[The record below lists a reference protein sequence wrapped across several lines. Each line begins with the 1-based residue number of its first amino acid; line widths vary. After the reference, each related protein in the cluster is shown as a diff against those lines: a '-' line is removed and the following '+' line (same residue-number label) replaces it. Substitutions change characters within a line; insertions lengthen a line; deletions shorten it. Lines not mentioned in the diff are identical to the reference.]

1 MRIVKIGFY
10 FSNNLR
16 YRISKTST
24 ETRVLAAVDYQFLET
39 LADINSRIPDFF
51 YSDSN
56 RLKTGLL
63 WHTSHVSLT
72 ITICHVTVKYFTS
85 W

>member
-51 YSDSN
+51 FIQIAI
-56 RLKTGLL
+56 
-63 WHTSHVSLT
+63 VSKLVCCGT
-72 ITICHVTVKYFTS
+72 PLMFH
-85 W
+85 